1 VSIVRSATSCSPAS
15 VRDEGPGIPDG
26 RLAAAEAEGRLGV
39 ARSMRGRVQDLG
51 GTITCDTGP
60 GRGTE
65 WIIEL
70 AREDPS

>member
-1 VSIVRSATSCSPAS
+1 
-15 VRDEGPGIPDG
+15 
-26 RLAAAEAEGRLGV
+26 
-39 ARSMRGRVQDLG
+39 MRGRVQDLG